1 MWWMLL
7 PTMDITGLRLL
18 QEMHLH
24 SIGHGKVTICTFCF
38 KYKSH
43 HRVFSKILSR
53 WQKLWSKWR
62 RKKLVAKEQ
71 LASAQ
76 NR

>member
-18 QEMHLH
+18 HEMHPH

-53 WQKLWSKWR
+53 WR

-71 LASAQ
+71 LASAR

>member
-7 PTMDITGLRLL
+7 PTMDITGLRLPVL
-18 QEMHLH
+18 HEMHPH

-53 WQKLWSKWR
+53 WR

-71 LASAQ
+71 LASAR

>member
-18 QEMHLH
+18 HEMHPH
-24 SIGHGKVTICTFCF
+24 SIGHGKVTICTLCF

-53 WQKLWSKWR
+53 WR

-71 LASAQ
+71 LASAR

>member
-1 MWWMLL
+1 M

-18 QEMHLH
+18 HEMHPH
-24 SIGHGKVTICTFCF
+24 SIGHGKVTICTLCF